1 MTGTGTRMDFPWHEL
16 AVAEVRQDV
25 MRNIVSLRVSQDLF
39 DDLTDDPAEA
49 ALAQQVEL
57 QAKPPAYQSAR
68 PVIDRPF
75 EDAQWFSAIQW
86 PFESRHWTASRFS
99 DGRYGVWYGADTV
112 ETSVRETV
120 YHWVHGLL
128 SDAGFEREAVV
139 AERRVHAVACEAMLL
154 DLRRAVRRA
163 PAVVHP
169 TDYASAQ
176 AVGARLQR
184 EGHPGLVSPS
194 VRHAPGL
201 TYAVFNPAVLSNPR
215 VHGHLT
221 YRLQGGQVV
230 VEQKPGRRWLT
241 IDLAGL

>member
-1 MTGTGTRMDFPWHEL
+1 MTSARAGMDFPWHEL
-16 AVAEVRQDV
+16 TVAHVRQDLV
-25 MRNIVSLRVSQDLF
+25 RNIVSLRVSQDLF
-39 DDLTDDPAEA
+39 DDLTDDPSEA

-57 QAKPPAYQSAR
+57 QVKPPAYQSAV

-75 EDAQWFSAIQW
+75 EDAQWFNAIQW
-86 PFESRHWTASRFS
+86 PFESRNWKASRFS

-112 ETSVRETV
+112 ETSVHETV
-120 YHWVHGLL
+120 YHWFHGLL
-128 SDAGFEREAVV
+128 SDAGFEHEAVV

-154 DLRRAVRRA
+154 DLRRAIRQA
-163 PAVVHP
+163 PSVVHP

-184 EGHPGLVSPS
+184 EGHPGLLAPS
-194 VRHAPGL
+194 VRHAAGL
-201 TYAVFNPAVLSNPR
+201 NYAVFNPAVLSNPR

-221 YRLQGGQVV
+221 YRLQRGQVV